1 MVTEKKIIFIFLVM
15 LVFKLKISFLLIYIV
30 YRNDSIWR
38 LGAYLLLVGNRRVL
52 FWNRAKNQAN
62 DWYLWVKVDDEYSI
76 FFRRSKKKISG
87 NKIDT
92 RSDGYEKQ
100 RPYFSCASHS
110 EVRVALFV

>member
-1 MVTEKKIIFIFLVM
+1 MITEKKISFIFLVM
-15 LVFKLKISFLLIYIV
+15 LVFELKISFLLIYMV

-76 FFRRSKKKISG
+76 FFRQSKKKISG

-92 RSDGYEKQ
+92 RNDGYEK
-100 RPYFSCASHS
+100 
-110 EVRVALFV
+110 